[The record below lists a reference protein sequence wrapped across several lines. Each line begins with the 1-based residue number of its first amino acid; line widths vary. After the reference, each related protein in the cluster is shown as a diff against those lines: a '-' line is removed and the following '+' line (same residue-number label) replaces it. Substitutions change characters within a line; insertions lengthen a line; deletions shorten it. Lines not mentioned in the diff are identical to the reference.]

1 MYHDF
6 DKIAFFLGFIS
17 DDNKPSD
24 QPTNAPAHAQ
34 KSTGKPLPVQIDLP
48 NYSRVHK
55 SQQNEPISSQDG
67 ALIFLCFVLS
77 TARNASRAQSKVE
90 ACDTILALSER
101 VSDEAKL
108 DRVLPYLISM
118 LNDDTAIVRG
128 TVLRTIAQLVPH
140 PSFQSVIN

>member
-1 MYHDF
+1 METPTP
-6 DKIAFFLGFIS
+6 
-17 DDNKPSD
+17 KP
-24 QPTNAPAHAQ
+24 
-34 KSTGKPLPVQIDLP
+34 KKLTGKPLPVCIDLP
-48 NYSRVHK
+48 NYVRVHQ

-67 ALIFLCFVLS
+67 ALIFLSFVLS
-77 TARNASRAQSKVE
+77 TVRNASRAQSKVD

-118 LNDDTAIVRG
+118 LSDDTAIVRA

-140 PSFQSVIN
+140 LYN